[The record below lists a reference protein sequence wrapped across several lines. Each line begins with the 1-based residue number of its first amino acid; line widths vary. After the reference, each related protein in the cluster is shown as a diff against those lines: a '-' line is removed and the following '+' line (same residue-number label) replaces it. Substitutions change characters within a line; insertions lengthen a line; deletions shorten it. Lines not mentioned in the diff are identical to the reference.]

1 MSQIHDGPLAT
12 YCSLTDKNL
21 AGYFSNT
28 KMRRHLKKAGLVD
41 RRGQIISEN
50 QYRLNMARKEHKKH
64 VKDLLAQA
72 IVHKTLDIERN
83 RQVEIKR
90 KLEEIAKLE
99 VVRRVRATKFRK
111 GDEDILPYLS
121 PRSSRPQS
129 RSGRYR
135 PQSAPADRQYND
147 SYDADVIYVD
157 DEGRPVTPPK
167 DLQDDHKR
175 EEIDTRH
182 LYALDSA
189 ALKKY
194 ALTLSKIE
202 QGEGMTSPYLISQVP
217 SPPRSA
223 RGSARN
229 NYRDARFKSRLQRPR
244 TANSLSPY
252 RSTRTGAV
260 QGTLMLHRQE
270 PAMMHQGEVQT
281 LCEVTMKYYGPNLI
295 LPRDQRDPTQDIEIE
310 QQHCGGNTLPVFK
323 ERIKPGD
330 EFTFISRRHRGYPFS
345 LSIFVDGRIS
355 ARVSTCCEYGHAKGV
370 RLGGKMGQF
379 CLKNITGATPCYK
392 CKLNAQASPRTLK
405 RPTSKKRQQ
414 KVEQIKEEI
423 IVVRKEQKNKEEEE
437 AEDNVVVPV
446 EGAGDDDDDKT
457 RSHKAYIKTDT
468 DSDRSDNKIND
479 NKKQNEDNYDDDF
492 EDEDSGSK
500 KDSGTEKYK
509 DDFESD
515 EETKPK
521 GRRSRSSSSS
531 SSSSRSRS
539 RSPPP
544 RSHTPTPKTEEVNDR
559 EIYGLRAD
567 EDTKKDLSDDERS
580 EKDKPVKLQS
590 YSDEDEQPESKKW
603 IQREPVPPKRKD
615 STSSSSS
622 SSSAK
627 SRDSQKP
634 IKEEER
640 KTEEIKPTVV
650 TIQREPVVEKRKE
663 RRSSTSSS
671 SSSSSS
677 STDSR
682 REKFKRQLSR
692 EEIRK
697 KDHQSSIDQRR
708 EEERKKEE
716 EARLKEEQKQ
726 LEIER
731 KRREEDEERRRHE
744 EESRVR
750 EEKRLADQKRREQEL
765 EEERKRREEERQ
777 EKEKREIYAKR
788 KQTENLNSTPRMD
801 YIPEAPSYSKMYEQ
815 EVKAANRQVEAE
827 REVVT
832 EKPRSTRNR
841 SSSDT
846 SSASERS
853 TPKRVASPKVSRPAS
868 SSSSSSDSDTDTEK
882 EKGSKVTPPRTP
894 SPAKVTPPRS
904 RTVSSSSSSSSD
916 TETETD
922 AEKKVVKS
930 ITPASTPKK
939 SSDSSSSETETTTDT
954 DQKSPKS
961 ITPPETKAIKEEK
974 ESSSSSSSESES
986 NNEKTP
992 RAITPPRPGST
1003 LPHPIEAN
1011 VVTTSRPKTDES
1023 SSSSDSETE
1032 TGTETGT
1039 ATETETDNEKL
1050 KKEAEQQKQKL
1061 SVIQEKEKKSTTGSS
1076 SSSSGTSS
1084 SETETETDRS
1094 QKQVPVQKTEEVQK
1108 TEVVQKTEQVQKKE
1122 DEKKDTTTTTDDSS
1136 SGSSSDS
1143 SSDSSDSEEED
1154 KQKTAEKMKEILTKD
1169 DVPVSEA
1176 PPVDNQEKIIN
1187 EEPFISESEGEQ
1199 MKAATIFAS
1208 ESEDDNMHGGN
1219 DPDNLATSHTE
1230 VKSTLTKIGITPPQ
1244 LVEGTILSSIEG
1256 KRDLELNN
1264 IALSSSQVT
1273 EICDVLS
1280 KEDNLQSVCLRNS
1293 GIDDEKFTAIANAL
1307 KTTESKPL
1315 MLNFN
1320 LNKLRSGSA
1329 DKLVEILSGKP
1340 SIQILLL
1347 HGNPLGDDGVKQLV
1361 NGILDIKQASNQNK
1375 MEEQEVDGAKTRE
1388 TTKHHVLRELDLGD
1402 TEIGDVGM
1410 GHVAHL
1416 LENDSGLTTLNLN
1429 GNSKVSYTGWK
1440 RLSKALKRNKTL
1452 QSLTLD
1458 FNKIGDEG
1466 VAALVNSLKVNT
1478 NLQTLDLE
1486 STGISDEG
1494 GRLLIDLVK
1503 CNTTILDITV
1513 MPGNKISEKTQEE
1526 IRNYLGLNKAASSDK
1541 MVSTLK

>member
-1 MSQIHDGPLAT
+1 
-12 YCSLTDKNL
+12 
-21 AGYFSNT
+21 
-28 KMRRHLKKAGLVD
+28 
-41 RRGQIISEN
+41 
-50 QYRLNMARKEHKKH
+50 
-64 VKDLLAQA
+64 
-72 IVHKTLDIERN
+72 
-83 RQVEIKR
+83 
-90 KLEEIAKLE
+90 
-99 VVRRVRATKFRK
+99 
-111 GDEDILPYLS
+111 
-121 PRSSRPQS
+121 
-129 RSGRYR
+129 
-135 PQSAPADRQYND
+135 
-147 SYDADVIYVD
+147 
-157 DEGRPVTPPK
+157 
-167 DLQDDHKR
+167 
-175 EEIDTRH
+175 
-182 LYALDSA
+182 
-189 ALKKY
+189 
-194 ALTLSKIE
+194 
-202 QGEGMTSPYLISQVP
+202 MTSPYLISQVP

-223 RGSARN
+223 RVSSRN

-260 QGTLMLHRQE
+260 QLEFRDKWRIADKKVHKSPSVHGTLMLHRQE

-423 IVVRKEQKNKEEEE
+423 IVVRKEQKNKEEE
-437 AEDNVVVPV
+437 
-446 EGAGDDDDDKT
+446 
-457 RSHKAYIKTDT
+457 
-468 DSDRSDNKIND
+468 
-479 NKKQNEDNYDDDF
+479 DNYDDDF
-492 EDEDSGSK
+492 EDEESGSK

-521 GRRSRSSSSS
+521 GRWSRSSSSS

-744 EESRVR
+744 EESRIR

-765 EEERKRREEERQ
+765 EEERKRREEEREKQ
-777 EKEKREIYAKR
+777 EQAKRDIYAQR
-788 KQTENLNSTPRMD
+788 KQTGNLNSTPRMD

-815 EVKAANRQVEAE
+815 EVKEANRQVEAE
-827 REVVT
+827 KQRDAVKQKT
-832 EKPRSTRNR
+832 TRNR

-1199 MKAATIFAS
+1199 MKATTIFAS

-1280 KEDNLQSVCLRNS
+1280 KGDNLQSVCLRNS

-1416 LENDSGLTTLNLN
+1416 LENDSGLMTLNLN